1 MAELVTQSGKV
12 ANPALTNL
20 DILDSADIVRSMGRS
35 IENGHLDVNSALN
48 NLSAA
53 LRKLEA
59 ASEHLRK

>member
-1 MAELVTQSGKV
+1 MNTINKDLVRDLVT
-12 ANPALTNL
+12 
-20 DILDSADIVRSMGRS
+20 DSADIVRSMGRS

-59 ASEHLRK
+59 AAEHLRK

>member
-1 MAELVTQSGKV
+1 MSTINKDLVRDLVT
-12 ANPALTNL
+12 
-20 DILDSADIVRSMGRS
+20 DSADIVRSMGRS
-35 IENGHLDVNSALN
+35 IENGHLDINSALN

>member
-1 MAELVTQSGKV
+1 MNTINKDLVRDLVT
-12 ANPALTNL
+12 
-20 DILDSADIVRSMGRS
+20 DSADIVRSMGRS

>member
-1 MAELVTQSGKV
+1 MSTINKDLVRDLVT
-12 ANPALTNL
+12 
-20 DILDSADIVRSMGRS
+20 DSADIVRSMGRS

-59 ASEHLRK
+59 ASEYLRK

>member
-1 MAELVTQSGKV
+1 MSTINKDLVRDLVT
-12 ANPALTNL
+12 
-20 DILDSADIVRSMGRS
+20 DSADIVRSMGRS

-59 ASEHLRK
+59 ASEHLRI